1 MEGRLDGPLEGIR
14 ILDMT
19 VGQQGPY
26 ATVMLSDMGAEVIKV
41 EDPRY
46 GGDSM
51 RVARPEMVLQGFQ
64 YESGVNAY
72 FETNNRNKQSITVNA
87 QEDEGREIL
96 LRLAG
101 MCDVFVHNRRP
112 GVMGRLGL
120 GYESLKEISPAIIY
134 ASASAYGSKGPDA
147 GMRGIDQLAQAR
159 GGIMSVTGGPED
171 APSWIPGG
179 IADQVGGF
187 LLAHGIVLALLAR
200 ERTGVGQEVN
210 TSLLGGQIALQ
221 SWLLQGSLFTGKLPP
236 KLGRQE
242 RVPLFNTYQARD
254 GKWLT
259 LAIMGRAFW
268 PRLCRAL
275 DAPELVDDARFAS
288 PDKRL
293 ENKGELISLLSGIF
307 ATKDRDTWMQ
317 LLMKADVMAAPVK
330 DYVEV
335 AEDPQATENGYI
347 TDFNH
352 PVLGAT
358 KVLGT
363 PIQLGDT
370 PGRARTA
377 APRLGEHTEGVL
389 TGLLGYSA
397 GEVEGFRTR
406 GAI

>member
-1 MEGRLDGPLEGIR
+1 
-14 ILDMT
+14 
-19 VGQQGPY
+19 
-26 ATVMLSDMGAEVIKV
+26 
-41 EDPRY
+41 
-46 GGDSM
+46 
-51 RVARPEMVLQGFQ
+51 
-64 YESGVNAY
+64 
-72 FETNNRNKQSITVNA
+72 
-87 QEDEGREIL
+87 
-96 LRLAG
+96 
-101 MCDVFVHNRRP
+101 
-112 GVMGRLGL
+112 
-120 GYESLKEISPAIIY
+120 
-134 ASASAYGSKGPDA
+134 
-147 GMRGIDQLAQAR
+147 
-159 GGIMSVTGGPED
+159 
-171 APSWIPGG
+171 
-179 IADQVGGF
+179 
-187 LLAHGIVLALLAR
+187 
-200 ERTGVGQEVN
+200 
-210 TSLLGGQIALQ
+210 
-221 SWLLQGSLFTGKLPP
+221 
-236 KLGRQE
+236 
-242 RVPLFNTYQARD
+242 
-254 GKWLT
+254 
-259 LAIMGRAFW
+259 
-268 PRLCRAL
+268 
-275 DAPELVDDARFAS
+275 VDDARFAS

>member
-1 MEGRLDGPLEGIR
+1 MEGKLDGPLEGIR

-87 QEDEGREIL
+87 QTDEGREIL
-96 LRLAG
+96 LRLTG
-101 MCDVFVHNRRP
+101 ICDVFVHNRRP
-112 GVMGRLGL
+112 GVMERLGL
-120 GYESLKEISPAIIY
+120 GYESLKNISPAIIY
-134 ASASAYGSKGPDA
+134 ASASAYGYKGPDA
-147 GMRGIDQLAQAR
+147 GIRGIDQLAQAR
-159 GGIMSVTGGPED
+159 GGIMSVNGGPED

-221 SWLLQGSLFTGKLPP
+221 GWLLQGSLYTGKLPP
-236 KLGRQE
+236 KLARHE
-242 RVPLFNTYQARD
+242 RVPLFNTYQAQD
-254 GKWLT
+254 GRWLT
-259 LAIMGRAFW
+259 LAMMGRAFW
-268 PRLCRAL
+268 PRLCHAL
-275 DAPELVDDARFAS
+275 GAPELVDDARFVS
-288 PDKRL
+288 PEKRL

-307 ATKDRDTWMQ
+307 ATKDRDEWMH
-317 LLMKADVMAAPVK
+317 LLDAADVMAASVK
-330 DYVEV
+330 DYAEV
-335 AEDPQATENGYI
+335 A
-347 TDFNH
+347 
-352 PVLGAT
+352 
-358 KVLGT
+358 
-363 PIQLGDT
+363 
-370 PGRARTA
+370 
-377 APRLGEHTEGVL
+377 
-389 TGLLGYSA
+389 
-397 GEVEGFRTR
+397 
-406 GAI
+406 